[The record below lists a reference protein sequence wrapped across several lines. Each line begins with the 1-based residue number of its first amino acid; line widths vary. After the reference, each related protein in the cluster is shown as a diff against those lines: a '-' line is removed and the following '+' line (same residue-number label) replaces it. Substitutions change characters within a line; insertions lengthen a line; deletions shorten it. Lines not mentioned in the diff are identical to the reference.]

1 MALRPVTD
9 ALGAWVTTP
18 QRGHRPALDHP
29 CGRACVACMHGSD
42 RDGDPDLACTPRMA
56 DSGRPAADPS
66 DARRGPGSTL
76 TPAAAPS
83 RAPALARPRPLRHS
97 PGAYLQRNGAPRS
110 GSPGW
115 APLPRG
121 RHGKKYM
128 PADAVGKACTAR
140 ALPAPR
146 RANGGL
152 GWPTAGGPDR
162 AEGGE
167 SPNGAYRR
175 RRTTA
180 SREHPSRRRVPRAQ
194 AATPWAGGVLV
205 LAGLRLLDEA
215 WVGALSWWQRPAPH
229 PSAARAAARI
239 AARSGSCSA

>member
-1 MALRPVTD
+1 VRSPLGVGLAYPAASRPAAVGCIHASGASGEGPDAPIRGIHSSGASGEGPDAPIRGIHASDASGERPDRPGGVIHSSDAYRSGHMALRPVTD

-18 QRGHRPALDHP
+18 QRGHRPALDHLR
-29 CGRACVACMHGSD
+29 GRACVGCMHDSD
-42 RDGDPDLACTPRMA
+42 RDGGPDLACTPRMA

-66 DARRGPGSTL
+66 DARHGPDSTL

-128 PADAVGKACTAR
+128 PADAVGKACTAK
-140 ALPAPR
+140 
-146 RANGGL
+146 
-152 GWPTAGGPDR
+152 
-162 AEGGE
+162 
-167 SPNGAYRR
+167 
-175 RRTTA
+175 
-180 SREHPSRRRVPRAQ
+180 
-194 AATPWAGGVLV
+194 
-205 LAGLRLLDEA
+205 
-215 WVGALSWWQRPAPH
+215 
-229 PSAARAAARI
+229 
-239 AARSGSCSA
+239 